1 MNAVNISSIRVAPSR
16 WIAYAMEAGSENLV
30 ACTSSIRSEEEG
42 KRSLMDALYRLK
54 RLSEVDETLQSL
66 AAPQIGARLAALLD
80 GKGDPFSLDKIS
92 VKNWSSARLQISKRL
107 LQVPRG
113 RVVSY
118 GGLAHQCNSSPRAV
132 GSVMRSNPVPW
143 AVPCHRVI
151 HSDGRLGKLGGT
163 VSGTKEKARIL
174 RAEGVLFN
182 SDGTVNRKSF
192 VW

>member
-1 MNAVNISSIRVAPSR
+1 
-16 WIAYAMEAGSENLV
+16 MEAGSEKLV
-30 ACTSSIRSEEEG
+30 ACTSSEHSEEEA
-42 KRSLMDALYRLK
+42 KRSLMGALHRLK
-54 RLSEVDETLQSL
+54 RLSEVDETLKSL
-66 AAPQIGARLAALLD
+66 AAPQIGTRLTALFK
-80 GKGDPFSLDKIS
+80 GKGDSFSLDEIS
-92 VKNWSSARLQISKRL
+92 VKNWSSARLTVSKRL

-118 GGLAHQCNSSPRAV
+118 GGLAQRCNSSPRGV

-182 SDGTVNRKSF
+182 SDGTVNLKSF
-192 VW
+192 VK